1 MIAQEETGTVP
12 DDEETGTV
20 PDDDGCS
27 TQGDSPRVGGC
38 EMTSFFFGVGCKI
51 ERRFHPKEGLNRL
64 FSPIF
69 SNLGADRTPE
79 ALKTLQKI
87 LAHSPTPR
95 LDLPQDYLPARLRS
109 NPPGTIPFANSRLIV
124 DVPQITLLAINNQAI
139 RKGAHPSSLGPTPEC
154 DASVDYSTESSPL
167 SSNPLASGSLHVR

>member
-1 MIAQEETGTVP
+1 MHQAPCPAESPTTAQIDWVMGTVP
-12 DDEETGTV
+12 AMMGVLHRGTV
-20 PDDDGCS
+20 PVLTGVKR
-27 TQGDSPRVGGC
+27 QH
-38 EMTSFFFGVGCKI
+38 FFGVGCKI

-64 FSPIF
+64 FCPIF

-87 LAHSPTPR
+87 LAHSPTPQ

-139 RKGAHPSSLGPTPEC
+139 RKGA
-154 DASVDYSTESSPL
+154 
-167 SSNPLASGSLHVR
+167 PLAL